1 MTEYNGR
8 ERPAPAVA
16 VDAQAAGCS
25 GNEVMAKEETVF
37 AEFREEVERVWN
49 ESSAYWD
56 EYMGEGN
63 DFVNVLCWPV
73 TEKLLAVEPGQ
84 SVLDIACGNGLTSRR
99 LGRLG
104 ARVVAFDVAE
114 GMIVRAR
121 RRTSA
126 ADGNIEYHVLDAG
139 DEQGLRALGQASF
152 DSALCNMA
160 LFDMA
165 EIEPIFRT
173 LYSLLKPGGCFV
185 FSMVHPCFNQADA
198 ARYSE
203 FEDRD
208 GQLITTYGVRVS
220 GYMTPTMRRGL
231 ALRGQPTPQ
240 PYFHRPLDMLLNVG
254 LKAGFVLNGIEERA
268 FPATHPPG
276 AHELGWGPNFSEI
289 PPVIVFRMQRP

>member
-1 MTEYNGR
+1 MTESNGR
-8 ERPAPAVA
+8 ERTVPAGAG
-16 VDAQAAGCS
+16 DAQAAGVRA
-25 GNEVMAKEETVF
+25 NDTTAF
-37 AEFREEVERVWN
+37 AEFRDEVERVWN
-49 ESSAYWD
+49 ENSAYWD

-73 TEKLLAVEPGQ
+73 TERFLAVEPEQ
-84 SVLDIACGNGLTSRR
+84 NVLDIACGNGLTSRR

-104 ARVVAFDVAE
+104 ARVVAFDLAE
-114 GMIVRAR
+114 GMIARAK

-126 ADGNIEYHVLDAG
+126 ADGKIEFRVLDAG
-139 DEQGLRALGQASF
+139 DEQGLLALGQERF

-165 EIEPIFRT
+165 EIEPLFRN

-198 ARYSE
+198 TRYSE

-208 GQLITTYGVRVS
+208 GELITTYGVRVS
-220 GYMTPTMRRGL
+220 RYMTPSMQRGL

-254 LKAGFVLNGIEERA
+254 LKAGFVMNGIEERA

-276 AHELGWGPNFSEI
+276 RHELGWGPNFSEI
-289 PPVIVFRMQRP
+289 PPVIVFRLQRQ

>member
-1 MTEYNGR
+1 MTESNGR
-8 ERPAPAVA
+8 ERTVPAGAG
-16 VDAQAAGCS
+16 DAQAAGVRA
-25 GNEVMAKEETVF
+25 NDTTAF
-37 AEFREEVERVWN
+37 AEFRDEVERVWN
-49 ESSAYWD
+49 ENSAYWD

-73 TEKLLAVEPGQ
+73 TEKFLAVEPGQ
-84 SVLDIACGNGLTSRR
+84 NVLDIACGNGLTSRR

-104 ARVVAFDVAE
+104 ARVVAFDLAE
-114 GMIVRAR
+114 GMIARAK

-126 ADGNIEYHVLDAG
+126 ADGKIEFRVLDAG
-139 DEQGLRALGQASF
+139 DEQGLQALGQERF

-165 EIEPIFRT
+165 EIEPLFRN

-198 ARYSE
+198 TRYSE

-208 GQLITTYGVRVS
+208 GELITTYGVRVS
-220 GYMTPTMRRGL
+220 RYMTPSMQRGL

-254 LKAGFVLNGIEERA
+254 LKAGFVMNGIEERA

-276 AHELGWGPNFSEI
+276 RHELGWGPNFSEI
-289 PPVIVFRMQRP
+289 PPVIVFRLQRQ